1 MGRLM
6 EYLPVFAQLKGRS
19 CLVVGGG
26 SVAERKVSQLLLAG
40 ARITV
45 LSTHLTE
52 TLEKL
57 RRRGKI
63 GREVGPFCRALVA
76 ENWLIIAATDDRSMN
91 AEVAQVAENEKRLCN
106 VVDDPALCSFI
117 MPAIIDRDPITIAVS
132 SGGHS
137 PVISR
142 WIKGIIESVLPARLD
157 ALGRLAGRWRGP
169 VRNAIKGADERRRF
183 WEEML
188 AGPIPEQVF
197 AGQDCDDALDAAL
210 KRWHETT
217 NSGAGQAY
225 LVGAGPGSP
234 DLITLRG
241 RQLLSHAE
249 VVLYD
254 RLISTEILAYAR
266 RDAELISV
274 GKTPGQPSITQ
285 KQINRL
291 MVRLVSEGKRV
302 CRLKGG
308 DPMIFGRAGEELE
321 ALAEAELPF
330 QIVPGVSAAE
340 GCAAYAGI
348 PLTHRDMAHSVVL
361 TTGQTQ
367 NGMMDL
373 SGFKPGQTL
382 ALYMGVARY
391 PAIKEELIGNGHDPN
406 TPVVIVERGTTAE
419 QRVIATQLRSLPEAT
434 AKFGIS
440 APALLMVGETIRYA
454 ERYSWF
460 ARERLEIFFEE
471 ETPPL
476 ARVS

>member
-1 MGRLM
+1 M
-6 EYLPVFAQLKGRS
+6 EYLPIFAQLKGRS

-26 SVAERKVSQLLLAG
+26 SVAERKVAQLLLAG
-40 ARITV
+40 ARVTV
-45 LSTHLTE
+45 LSKEMTE
-52 TLEKL
+52 RLKEL
-57 RRRGKI
+57 RGEGKI
-63 GREVGPFCRALVA
+63 KYEVGPFSRADLA
-76 ENWLIIAATDDRSMN
+76 ENWLVIAATDNPSAN
-91 AEVAQVAENEKRLCN
+91 KEVAEAAEAERRLCN

-117 MPAIIDRDPITIAVS
+117 MPAIVDRDPITVAIGS
-132 SGGHS
+132 NGQS

-142 WIKGIIESVLPARLD
+142 WVKGIIESVLPARLG
-157 ALGRLAGRWRGP
+157 ALGRLVGRWRGP
-169 VRNAIKGADERRRF
+169 VRRAIEGTEQRRRF
-183 WEEML
+183 WEHMI
-188 AGPIPEQVF
+188 AGPIPEQIF
-197 AGQDCDDALDAAL
+197 AGQDCTNTLDAAL
-210 KRWHETT
+210 KQWKGETD
-217 NSGAGQAY
+217 SHAGQAY
-225 LVGAGPGSP
+225 IVGAGPGSP

-241 RQLLSHAE
+241 RQLLSQAE

-254 RLISTEILAYAR
+254 RLISTEVLAYAR

-291 MVRLVSEGKRV
+291 MVQLVKEGKRV

-308 DPMIFGRAGEELE
+308 DPMVFGRAGEELE

-367 NGMMDL
+367 DGVVDL
-373 SGFKPGQTL
+373 SGLRPGQTL

-391 PAIKEELIGNGHDPN
+391 AAVEKQLVDNGHDPD
-406 TPVVIVERGTTAE
+406 TPVVIVERGTTTE
-419 QRVIATQLRSLPEAT
+419 QRVIATVLRTLVKAT
-434 AKFGIS
+434 KKFEVS
-440 APALLMVGETIRYA
+440 PPALLLVGETIRYA

-460 ARERLEIFFEE
+460 APERLMIFRDEE
-471 ETPPL
+471 KPPL
-476 ARVS
+476 ARVC